1 MSTEKDTLLRTRIGC
16 SVAVVGF
23 SLLVAF
29 GLWATR
35 PKTEVSEPV
44 APRLSVE
51 LQTATFTNL
60 TVTVETQGVA
70 RPLRTIRLTPE
81 VSGRV
86 VEISRNIIEGER
98 IEKNQL
104 LVRIEPKDYETR
116 LSEALAS
123 ETRLKA
129 NLQTI
134 EINDSANKNQ
144 LKLAERSSEL
154 ARKDYER
161 VKQLSEQGQAVSVSV
176 VESAERTLT
185 QAETQVV
192 QLKQAISQTP
202 SLQMEIDSE
211 LVAAKARSE
220 QAELQLQR
228 TEIRAPFSGRIVS
241 AMVEKDEYLQAGSM
255 IIELADDSV
264 LELEV
269 PITATDL
276 RKWIP
281 FEEPSSSETGWFAPI
296 TPTPVTL
303 TWSESAMDVIWKG
316 ELNRI
321 VRFDPTTRTAI
332 LAVRVEGKA
341 LRSDE
346 SGMPLTDGMFC
357 QVLIPGKELTQ
368 VVALPRAAVTFD
380 NKCYISVDG
389 KLQTVDVDVARS
401 EGDHVFISSGIN
413 PGDQVIVTRL
423 VAPLE
428 GVIIV
433 EATEVP

>member
-1 MSTEKDTLLRTRIGC
+1 MTTQKDTLLRTRIGC

-35 PKTEVSEPV
+35 PKTEISEPV
-44 APRLSVE
+44 APKLSVE

-60 TVTVETQGVA
+60 TVTVKTQGVA
-70 RPLRTIRLTPE
+70 RPLRTIRLSPE

-123 ETRLKA
+123 ETRIKA
-129 NLQTI
+129 NLQTV
-134 EINDSANKNQ
+134 EINDSANMNQ

-202 SLQMEIDSE
+202 SLRMEIDSE

-220 QAELQLQR
+220 QAKLQLQR

-255 IIELADDSV
+255 IIELADDSL

-303 TWSESAMDVIWKG
+303 TWSESAVDVIWKG

-321 VRFDPTTRTAI
+321 VRFDPTTRTAM

-357 QVLIPGKELTQ
+357 QVFIPGKELTH
-368 VVALPRAAVTFD
+368 VVALPRSAVTFD

-401 EGDHVFISSGIN
+401 EGDQVFIASGIH

-428 GVIIV
+428 GIIIV